1 MDKLLQPDIGLMF
14 WTALNFLILAFLL
27 AKFAWKPLMKAL
39 DDRERKIKEDIA
51 SANKAKEDAQAIK
64 QELEKSLADAA
75 QESSK
80 RLQEASQAGLKQ
92 RETIIAQAKEDAQTL
107 ISQAKAEIEA
117 ETQKAIEAVKKEVVD
132 MTLLAAKK
140 IIGKEADKAS
150 NEQLIEDLLKDI
162 KVK

>member
-14 WTALNFLILAFLL
+14 WTAVNFLILAFLL

-39 DDRERKIKEDIA
+39 DDREKKIKDDIA
-51 SANKAKEDAQAIK
+51 GAHKAKEDAEAVKK
-64 QELEKSLADAA
+64 QLEQTLAAA
-75 QESSK
+75 AEESSK
-80 RLQEASQAGLKQ
+80 RLKEASEAGLKQ
-92 RETIIAQAKEDAQTL
+92 KESIIAQAKEEAQTL

-132 MTLLAAKK
+132 TTLLAAKK
-140 IIGKEADKAS
+140 VIGKEADKAS

>member
-14 WTALNFLILAFLL
+14 WTAVNFLILAFLL

-64 QELEKSLADAA
+64 RDLEKSLADAA

-80 RLQEASQAGLKQ
+80 RLKEASETGLKQ
-92 RETIIAQAKEDAQTL
+92 RDAIIAQAKEDAQTL

-132 MTLLAAKK
+132 TTLLAAKK
-140 IIGKEADKAS
+140 VIGKEADKAS